1 MSRANLNFESIFE
14 KIARIM
20 ARSYG
25 IDVVIEGNTAW
36 TDGKKIV
43 LPMLEDVNEELRAD
57 LNGFLD
63 HEVAHCKFTDF
74 DAGKKWVGRF
84 HRELSNAIED
94 SRIEK
99 LLPIEYPGTAI
110 SLERMNQKWQSKLD
124 ESRDKMPWPVR
135 FLLTIRDI
143 YDGKPVRKDEQIEP
157 LVAAVL
163 PQAKALVNC
172 KNTYEVVDQ
181 TAEII
186 RLVNLA
192 REKMFKGMPPADD
205 DAFDELDEMR
215 ETPIELDP
223 DRKER
228 EGKEAKSHQEQ
239 LDPATEYKKDKG
251 KGDESE
257 GDESDADNSEGD
269 ANENAESK
277 EGTNKSDQ
285 SGDEESDSEGEGDD
299 ASISAEKEGKDKG
312 KGKDKK
318 SDKSEEG
325 KGDESDA
332 DSIGDEEN
340 SDESKKGKSEKSKDN
355 LDSKKDKSAEKGD
368 PHSDEDAD
376 ERQSQGNTEVD
387 KLETRKNYADWKESA
402 TEKQMLQDAV
412 DAPSEFD
419 KHEFN
424 TESYMDAQFEKA
436 VAKEPK
442 VQNLR
447 GMYSGHRSSIN
458 PKHVSVPF
466 TREYDK
472 VTDYSGRGDRNQ
484 YADRKRMVM
493 KHVNP
498 IKQHLERVLLVKENK
513 KMIPERERGML
524 NNRTLANLCIDKN
537 YRTPFRQF
545 SKIDTTNVA
554 VSLVIDCSGSMSGNK
569 IEVARQTGLA
579 LGESLKA
586 LGITF
591 EIVGFNTNDYVD
603 MSRKAKG
610 LSADAIAR
618 FNRYGTGLNH
628 MVFKS
633 FDSNDLSGICNA
645 KAGGCNADGESI
657 TWAAKRLAERKE
669 KRKIMI
675 VLSDGQPSYGGANHE
690 VLAGDLKR
698 VINLMPKSGIEP
710 IGIGILTS
718 DVTLF
723 YDDNIV
729 VNDISKLSTT
739 VISKLA
745 KLLEEGYTK

>member
-1 MSRANLNFESIFE
+1 MSRGNVNFETVFE

-25 IDVVIEGNTAW
+25 IDVIIEGNTAW

-99 LLPIEYPGTAI
+99 LLPLEYPGTALN
-110 SLERMNQKWQSKLD
+110 LERMNQKWQSKLD
-124 ESRDKMPWPVR
+124 EKRDKMPWAIR

-143 YDGKPVRKDEQIEP
+143 YDGKPIRKDEQIEP

-163 PQAKALVNC
+163 PEAKALVNC

-228 EGKEAKSHQEQ
+228 EGKEAKSNTEQ

-251 KGDESE
+251 KGDES
-257 GDESDADNSEGD
+257 
-269 ANENAESK
+269 
-277 EGTNKSDQ
+277 
-285 SGDEESDSEGEGDD
+285 DSEGEDSDESESGEGEGKGDEGD
-299 ASISAEKEGKDKG
+299 QSEAGDSEAGDKASVSAEKEGKEKG
-312 KGKDKK
+312 KGDKSNADADDEGESDGIGEGEDEESADSGK
-318 SDKSEEG
+318 SGESDKS
-325 KGDESDA
+325 
-332 DSIGDEEN
+332 
-340 SDESKKGKSEKSKDN
+340 KGK
-355 LDSKKDKSAEKGD
+355 LDEKKDKAEKGD
-368 PHSDEDAD
+368 PKSDNDAD
-376 ERQSQGNTEVD
+376 ERKSQGDTTVD
-387 KLETRKNYADWKESA
+387 KLETRKNYANW
-402 TEKQMLQDAV
+402 TETAAEKKMLEDGL
-412 DAPSEFD
+412 DEPSEFD

-628 MVFKS
+628 MIFKS

-710 IGIGILTS
+710 IGIGICT
-718 DVTLF
+718 DDPKLF
-723 YDDNIV
+723 YDDYVI
-729 VNDISKLSTT
+729 VNDVSKLST
-739 VISKLA
+739 VVVSKLA
-745 KLLEEGYTK
+745 KLLEEGYK